1 MCFLKNALIY
11 FIVGASHGWPFI
23 NLKLNAFNFK
33 FNQFGRAFRSQTVR
47 SQISTQLPSTP
58 KANDTA
64 RIRRR
69 NAQIQRKYTS
79 VSPSAPI
86 ATT

>member
-33 FNQFGRAFRSQTVR
+33 FNQFGRAFRSQIAR
-47 SQISTQLPSTP
+47 SQISTELPSTP
-58 KANDTA
+58 KANATV
-64 RIRRR
+64 RKRRR
-69 NAQIQRKYTS
+69 MVQKQRKYTS
-79 VSPSAPI
+79 ASPTVPN